1 MSETTTPV
9 RTDVDVVVLGLGPG
23 GEALAGE
30 LASAGLDV
38 VGAEPRLVG
47 GECPYYA
54 CIPTKMM
61 VHGAQLLADARR
73 ADVEAG
79 STTVEPD
86 LAKVAKRIREEATTD
101 WDDTAAVDRLEDQG
115 VRVIKEAGRLLGR
128 DTVEIGGEQFTARKG
143 IVLATGTRPT
153 IPPIDGLDGIDAWT
167 NREAVQAVD
176 APASLLVVGGGP
188 VAVELAQI
196 FARFGTEVTLV
207 QSGDQLVNK
216 EEPEAAEA
224 VKDALEAD
232 GVRVVLG
239 QHVQAVRQ
247 ESSGEVI
254 ASLEDGDE
262 VRVAQVLLATG
273 RTPNTDE
280 LGLEAAGLKADHGL
294 LATDERQRLADGFWA
309 LGDIT
314 GLAPFTHVA
323 VKQAG
328 VAAADILGREVAPV
342 DRDAL
347 SWVTFTDPQVGRVG
361 LTEQQ
366 ARDAGMD
373 VGVATAS
380 SSRAFTTGRDDL
392 VKLVADLS
400 GDEGGRLV
408 GATAIGPEGGEV
420 IGLLALAV
428 HARLSLPMLRGAVYA
443 FPAYQR
449 AVLSALQQLG

>member
-1 MSETTTPV
+1 MSTMTTPEP
-9 RTDVDVVVLGLGPG
+9 TAVDVVVLGLGPG

-30 LASAGLDV
+30 LASAGLEV
-38 VGAEPRLVG
+38 VGVEPHLVG

-61 VHGAQLLADARR
+61 LHGAQLLADARR
-73 ADVEAG
+73 ANHEAG

-101 WDDTAAVDRLEDQG
+101 WDDTAAVERLEDQG
-115 VRVIKEAGRLLGR
+115 VRVVKDTGRLLAR
-128 DTVEIGGEQFTARKG
+128 DTVEVGGQRFRARRG

-153 IPPIDGLDGIDAWT
+153 IPPIDGLDGIEAWT
-167 NREAVQAVD
+167 NREAVQVVD
-176 APASLLVVGGGP
+176 APTSLLVVGGGP
-188 VAVELAQI
+188 VAVELAQV
-196 FARFGTEVTLV
+196 FARFGTDVTLV
-207 QSGDQLVNK
+207 QSGDQLVGK

-224 VKDALEAD
+224 VEAALEAD
-232 GVRVVLG
+232 DVRVVLG
-239 QHVQAVRQ
+239 QHVEAVRRD
-247 ESSGEVI
+247 GDEVV
-254 ASLEDGDE
+254 ATLEDGEE

-273 RTPNTDE
+273 RTANTDDI
-280 LGLEAAGLKADHGL
+280 GLEAADLTTEDGRLP
-294 LATDERQRLADGFWA
+294 TDERQRLADGLWA
-309 LGDIT
+309 IGDIT

-328 VAAADILGREVAPV
+328 VAAADLLDREVTPV

-366 ARDAGMD
+366 ARDAGMN
-373 VGVATAS
+373 VAVATAS

-392 VKLVADLS
+392 VKLVADRS
-400 GDEGGRLV
+400 GDGGGRLV

-420 IGLLALAV
+420 IGLLSLAV
-428 HARLSLPMLRGAVYA
+428 HARLPLDVLKGAVYA

-449 AVLSALQQLG
+449 AVLSALQELG